1 MMRWFLWVLR
11 GAVFLFLFAFAIRN
25 TDPVGVRLFLDG
37 VWHAPLVI
45 VLLAFFAGGA
55 VLATLSLLGT
65 VFGQR
70 REVARLKRALKEAQ
84 TRVLRNREHPV

>member
-1 MMRWFLWVLR
+1 MRLFLWVVR

-25 TDPVGVRLFLDG
+25 TDPVGVHLFFDN

-45 VLLAFFAGGA
+45 VLLACFAGGA
-55 VLATLSLLGT
+55 LLALLSLLGT
-65 VFGQR
+65 LFGQR

-84 TRVLRNREHPV
+84 ARILRNREHPV